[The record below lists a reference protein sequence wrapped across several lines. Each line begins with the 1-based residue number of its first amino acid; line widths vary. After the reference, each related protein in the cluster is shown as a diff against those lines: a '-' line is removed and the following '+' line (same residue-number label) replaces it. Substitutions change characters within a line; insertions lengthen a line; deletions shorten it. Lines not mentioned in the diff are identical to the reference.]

1 MAVTFSRR
9 IDFPM
14 VDLAGIVYYPVFWD
28 LAHRFFELHG
38 EGTLVVKT
46 KRKCDAPDGQGGVAK

>member
-1 MAVTFSRR
+1 MLV
-9 IDFPM
+9 
-14 VDLAGIVYYPVFWD
+14 LANLNELFAILQWR

-46 KRKCDAPDGQGGVAK
+46 KRKGDVPDGQEGVVK